1 MARGKTSG
9 GAIGRNIGLLII
21 FVPLLFIFLPTVLF
35 LAIAMLPTFV
45 AVVIDKGPKRYGG
58 MTVGGLN
65 FAGAAPYLL
74 DLWTMDHSVPHALTL
89 LSDIF
94 ALILIFGSSAFGWML
109 FAGTPSVVAAVAAMT
124 SSRRLA
130 TLKSR
135 QKELLEEWGPEVRGE
150 PDDGVDIGAAT
161 AKPK

>member
-1 MARGKTSG
+1 MAGGKTSG

-21 FVPLLFIFLPTVLF
+21 IVPLLFIFLPTVLF

-45 AVVIDKGPKRYGG
+45 AVIIDRGPKRYGG

-65 FAGAAPYLL
+65 FSGAVPYLMV
-74 DLWTMDHSVPHALTL
+74 LWMSDHSVPHALTL

-94 ALILIFGSSAFGWML
+94 ALIMIFGCAAFCWML
-109 FAGTPSVVAAVAAMT
+109 FVGTPSVVAAVSAMT

-130 TLKSR
+130 TLKAR
-135 QKELLEEWGPEVRGE
+135 QKELLEEWGSEVRGDPE
-150 PDDGVDIGAAT
+150 GDDIGSNAAGRS
-161 AKPK
+161 